1 MSYEPSSYLSL
12 ILYLSEQLLKMREEG
27 IRLFLQQLSK
37 SQFDEDAVIAELEN
51 ISSELQ
57 KVHLAIPP
65 STVHLQEIRDLNR
78 QALHRV
84 ESARATE
91 HSRPHP
97 QNGHLNGLVSRPY
110 DAR

>member
-1 MSYEPSSYLSL
+1 
-12 ILYLSEQLLKMREEG
+12 MREEG

-65 STVHLQEIRDLNR
+65 STVQLQEIRELNR

-84 ESARATE
+84 DSAQSSTTE
-91 HSRPHP
+91 HAKPHP
-97 QNGHLNGLVSRPY
+97 QNGHLNGLVSRQA

>member
-1 MSYEPSSYLSL
+1 
-12 ILYLSEQLLKMREEG
+12 MREEG

-37 SQFDEDAVIAELEN
+37 SQLDEDAVIVELEN

-65 STVHLQEIRDLNR
+65 STVQLQEIRELNR

-84 ESARATE
+84 DSAQS
-91 HSRPHP
+91 HPKPHP
-97 QNGHLNGLVSRPY
+97 QNGHLNGLVSRQA
-110 DAR
+110 DTR